1 MWLHACEWEDEDE
14 ASTGAVSSMGSFYQ
28 SGSECEVEENL
39 KVRAWAQESATGHQ
53 CSGESSEGPAS
64 TFDSDVPHVVPC
76 KFIISLAFPVTA
88 GHKGK
93 YSSLVEKY
101 RRHPKMDKPIAK
113 VRHYYHI
120 EYFLLPDDG
129 EPKKVDVVVFPALAK
144 VFLDSGIKTIRP
156 WQEGD
161 KVWVSWTQ
169 SFNINMTKE
178 LLKKINF
185 HQITLRLWDTKDKVS
200 KKAKHYRLK
209 PCGFLEDAGSF
220 EEVKHLVLSQRSSSE
235 QGIHVKEKLHQDH
248 APGKPEEARKGL
260 SSGHA
265 EKATLPKTTEN
276 SEELLRT
283 EDLDTAQCGT
293 SRPVISLGGATTTEM
308 KELIERPSFSS
319 LTNLLEKQKFQ
330 IKRKESDTG
339 RKSQRRRER
348 SRVETDSRLAGHGK
362 QGTFAM
368 QLAVMP
374 LLAGWQTVVSR
385 GSGRSANVLDCFLTL
400 TTEVPLMTEE
410 QKRDLN
416 PLTIE
421 VKCVSCLPSPS
432 VSFSELERLCTPVY
446 CRYQFHRTPV
456 HRTEGQP
463 HGTHVY
469 FQDVNVI
476 FLGAMHPS
484 DLREYLEGPPM
495 VVEVHD
501 RDRKSEGYSRKPVLF
516 GEDPLDSYLNL
527 QALIS
532 PRDTENNPFETQDKM
547 WDPYGVA
554 QVSFADLL
562 LGHKYLNLV
571 VSVHSCEPKATRLGH
586 DGRSRKV
593 VGFRVPGDGL
603 RHGPMPPGGY
613 LEAGCVLKL
622 RVGVAVPL
630 RAGTEALHADPTAS
644 RFGRVI
650 FVFASSNLSLL
661 HGLLQD
667 VTVINAG
674 ALGLDSCPVEDIP
687 QILSAVKMRAK
698 IQERP
703 DLDVLTGFHLL
714 DGRGRLLILEGL
726 ADRGLRRLWESHQSR
741 VARAEP
747 GSYKALYNSQLRFRR
762 RLYADLETVPY
773 HVRLSQ
779 PLAQLVKHAALYVRN
794 TVPPQVFQALSR
806 IYCICHYSS
815 RLREVITGD
824 LLPSSS
830 MIKELSQEF
839 GLPISQEDL
848 TEGKLL
854 AMSPPPAPSLE
865 DFRSRNSTLTS
876 EIQAHQEKYLQWR
889 NTMILKNRDQKY
901 SLIQKNIS
909 GAYEVSKKSPK
920 SVVKVM
926 KISAPAKDAVYNYSI
941 QTLNSTEL
949 AKEELYREM
958 AKEPRKR
965 LTYSQSHLSATVEPQ
980 DSEEEKRKAERK
992 SRDAWLTPSGFQVTG
1007 LHSTG
1012 RTHHLGLPP
1021 LGAITEEWREKA
1033 LFANVLEP
1041 VLHRESWGWDRRHQD
1056 FDLYTQPPPFL
1067 ELPPP
1072 PAPKPGTEPES
1083 SGRKRRGELIW
1094 PQTPRPES

>member
-1 MWLHACEWEDEDE
+1 MR
-14 ASTGAVSSMGSFYQ
+14 TMSSMGSFYQ

-39 KVRAWAQESATGHQ
+39 KVRAWAQESATGYQ

-88 GHKGK
+88 GHRGK
-93 YSSLVEKY
+93 YSSLVAQY

-120 EYFLLPDDG
+120 EYFLLPGDG

-161 KVWVSWTQ
+161 RVWVSWAQ

-185 HQITLRLWDTKDKVS
+185 HKITLRLWDTKDKVS
-200 KKAKHYRLK
+200 KKAKNYRLK
-209 PCGFLEDAGSF
+209 PSGFLEDAGSF
-220 EEVKHLVLSQRSSSE
+220 EEVKHLVLSQRRSSE
-235 QGIHVKEKLHQDH
+235 QGIHIKAKLHQDH
-248 APGKPEEARKGL
+248 TPGKPEKARKCL
-260 SSGHA
+260 RSGHA
-265 EKATLPKTTEN
+265 EKATLPKTTKDD
-276 SEELLRT
+276 EELLRT
-283 EDLDTAQCGT
+283 EDLDTVRCGT
-293 SRPVISLGGATTTEM
+293 SRPVIALGGATMTDME
-308 KELIERPSFSS
+308 ELIERPSFSS
-319 LTNLLEKQKFQ
+319 LTNLLEKQTFQ
-330 IKRKESDTG
+330 IKRKESDAG
-339 RKSQRRRER
+339 RKSQRRREK
-348 SRVETDSRLAGHGK
+348 SRMETDSRLAGHGK

-374 LLAGWQTVVSR
+374 LLAGWQTVVSH

-400 TTEVPLMTEE
+400 KTEVPLMTEE

-421 VKCVSCLPSPS
+421 IKCVSCLPSRS

-446 CRYQFHRTPV
+446 CRYQFYRTPV

-469 FQDVNVI
+469 FQDINVI

-501 RDRKSEGYSRKPVLF
+501 RDRKSEGYSRKPALF
-516 GEDPLDSYLNL
+516 GEDPLDTYLNL
-527 QALIS
+527 QTLIS
-532 PRDTENNPFETQDKM
+532 PKETENNPFETQDKM

-562 LGHKYLNLV
+562 LGQKYLNLV
-571 VSVHSCEPKATRLGH
+571 VPVHSCEPKATRLGH
-586 DGRSRKV
+586 DSRSRKA
-593 VGFRVPGDGL
+593 VGLRVPGDGL
-603 RHGPMPPGGY
+603 RHSPMPPGDY
-613 LEAGCVLKL
+613 LEASCLLKL
-622 RVGVAVPL
+622 RAGVAVPL
-630 RAGTEALHADPTAS
+630 WAGTEALDAHPTAS
-644 RFGRVI
+644 QFGRVI
-650 FVFASSNLSLL
+650 FVFTSSKLSLL

-667 VTVINAG
+667 VAVINAG
-674 ALGLDSCPVEDIP
+674 ALGLDSCPVEDIQ
-687 QILSAVKMRAK
+687 QILSALKMPAK

-714 DGRGRLLILEGL
+714 DGRGHLLILEGL

-741 VARAEP
+741 VPQAEP

-773 HVRLSQ
+773 HVHLSR
-779 PLAQLVKHAALYVRN
+779 PLAQLMKHAVLYVRN
-794 TVPPQVFQALSR
+794 TVPRQVFQALSR
-806 IYCICHYSS
+806 IYCICRYSS

-830 MIKELSQEF
+830 MIKGLSQEF
-839 GLPISQEDL
+839 GLPISPEDL

-854 AMSPPPAPSLE
+854 AMSLPPAPNLE

-876 EIQAHQEKYLQWR
+876 EIQAHQEKCLQWR
-889 NTMILKNRDQKY
+889 NTMVLKNRDQKY
-901 SLIQKNIS
+901 SLIQ
-909 GAYEVSKKSPK
+909 
-920 SVVKVM
+920 
-926 KISAPAKDAVYNYSI
+926 
-941 QTLNSTEL
+941 
-949 AKEELYREM
+949 
-958 AKEPRKR
+958 EPRRR
-965 LTYSQSHLSATVEPQ
+965 LTHSQSYLSATVEPQ
-980 DSEEEKRKAERK
+980 DSEEKRKAERK
-992 SRDAWLTPSGFQVTG
+992 SRDAWLTPNGFQVTG

-1021 LGAITEEWREKA
+1021 LGTVTEEWREKA
-1033 LFANVLEP
+1033 LFANILEP
-1041 VLHRESWGWDRRHQD
+1041 VLHRESRGWDRRPQD
-1056 FDLYTQPPPFL
+1056 LDLYTQPPPA
-1067 ELPPP
+1067 P
-1072 PAPKPGTEPES
+1072 PAPKPGTGNCGRHPFCFSSHTPGLGNQDSAGGWLQSAGWPELLVPA
-1083 SGRKRRGELIW
+1083 GFTCCMMAGGGGQVPPPLW
-1094 PQTPRPES
+1094 AWFL